1 MTFAAHQYRDDHYYQ
16 LQSERSRIQLEKE
29 ALEKAHQALLD
40 EHRTLQTHLDDA
52 LSERDDALARARELV
67 QQVDTRR
74 SDKTDVIMKAEMD
87 RLRAELYVARVLQL
101 ELHLSYR
108 PFFRQKSEENLAIAE
123 SELEK
128 QTSVVA
134 DLTHRVDEL
143 QGYAA
148 EAARLKD
155 QVDE

>member
-1 MTFAAHQYRDDHYYQ
+1 MIFATHQYRDDHYYQ

-40 EHRTLQTHLDDA
+40 DHRTLQTHLDDA
-52 LSERDDALARARELV
+52 QSERDEALARARELV

-87 RLRAELYVARVLQL
+87 RLRAELYVARVLQF

-108 PFFRQKSEENLAIAE
+108 PLFRQKSEENLAIAE

-128 QTSVVA
+128 QTGVVA

-143 QGYAA
+143 QGCAA